1 MSRKKKEALQGII
14 YVLPSF
20 ILIMAFC
27 IIPIFMSGYFSFT
40 SYNIMTPPKFVGL
53 ENYERVFQDGYVADA
68 AKNTLLY
75 VLMTVPAQTILSLV
89 FAAFLAYK
97 MQNKTGGF
105 LRSVMFIPVIAS
117 AVTAGTI
124 WRIILNTEGGL
135 LNNILNFFHLDS
147 VNWLGS
153 TKTALISICI
163 VAVWKNVGYFLV
175 IYYAGIMGISKD
187 LYEAAKVD
195 GATSIQQFFKITL
208 PMLKPIT
215 YLVVTLGIIWSFQV
229 FDLAYL
235 MTGGGPGRATV
246 TLVMGIY
253 NAAFKQ
259 YKMGYAWTPLGV
271 IGLFFILIF
280 AAICIAPFL
289 YMLIMSFTHSTT
301 LMISW
306 GDVNFTDFTNY
317 EHVFGKSGFFRSLMN
332 SVIVVGCSCF
342 FNCVIASMAAYGF
355 EKKHFWGKEFLFKV
369 YMLTLMIP
377 GQVTMIPVFIIMKKL
392 GLLNTYFALVV
403 IILNA
408 FGVFLIRQFMESVP
422 DELLE
427 AAKVDGC
434 PEYKIFINIV
444 IPLIKPVLV
453 SLVVF
458 TFVTSWNDFMWPLVS
473 TTDSSMYTLTVALS
487 LLKTQYQTNYG
498 LILAGA
504 TVSFIFPFI
513 LYAFLQKQFVEG
525 IALSGVKG

>member
-1 MSRKKKEALQGII
+1 MIYKEGSDPVSRKKKEALQGII

-259 YKMGYAWTPLGV
+259 YKMGYACAMAML
-271 IGLFFILIF
+271 LLLI
-280 AAICIAPFL
+280 
-289 YMLIMSFTHSTT
+289 
-301 LMISW
+301 
-306 GDVNFTDFTNY
+306 
-317 EHVFGKSGFFRSLMN
+317 
-332 SVIVVGCSCF
+332 
-342 FNCVIASMAAYGF
+342 
-355 EKKHFWGKEFLFKV
+355 
-369 YMLTLMIP
+369 
-377 GQVTMIPVFIIMKKL
+377 
-392 GLLNTYFALVV
+392 VV
-403 IILNA
+403 IIN
-408 FGVFLIRQFMESVP
+408 
-422 DELLE
+422 
-427 AAKVDGC
+427 
-434 PEYKIFINIV
+434 V
-444 IPLIKPVLV
+444 IENL
-453 SLVVF
+453 F
-458 TFVTSWNDFMWPLVS
+458 F
-473 TTDSSMYTLTVALS
+473 
-487 LLKTQYQTNYG
+487 
-498 LILAGA
+498 
-504 TVSFIFPFI
+504 
-513 LYAFLQKQFVEG
+513 
-525 IALSGVKG
+525 KGRKGK

>member
-53 ENYERVFQDGYVADA
+53 ENYEKVFQDGYVADA

-153 TKTALISICI
+153 TKTARISICI

-259 YKMGYAWTPLGV
+259 YKMGYACAMAML
-271 IGLFFILIF
+271 LLLI
-280 AAICIAPFL
+280 
-289 YMLIMSFTHSTT
+289 
-301 LMISW
+301 
-306 GDVNFTDFTNY
+306 
-317 EHVFGKSGFFRSLMN
+317 
-332 SVIVVGCSCF
+332 
-342 FNCVIASMAAYGF
+342 
-355 EKKHFWGKEFLFKV
+355 
-369 YMLTLMIP
+369 
-377 GQVTMIPVFIIMKKL
+377 
-392 GLLNTYFALVV
+392 VV
-403 IILNA
+403 IIN
-408 FGVFLIRQFMESVP
+408 
-422 DELLE
+422 
-427 AAKVDGC
+427 
-434 PEYKIFINIV
+434 V
-444 IPLIKPVLV
+444 IENLFFK
-453 SLVVF
+453 
-458 TFVTSWNDFMWPLVS
+458 
-473 TTDSSMYTLTVALS
+473 
-487 LLKTQYQTNYG
+487 
-498 LILAGA
+498 
-504 TVSFIFPFI
+504 
-513 LYAFLQKQFVEG
+513 ER
-525 IALSGVKG
+525 KGK

>member
-53 ENYERVFQDGYVADA
+53 ENYEKVFQDGYVADA

-75 VLMTVPAQTILSLV
+75 VLMTVPAQTILALV

-153 TKTALISICI
+153 TKTALISICT

-259 YKMGYAWTPLGV
+259 YKMGYACAMAML
-271 IGLFFILIF
+271 LLLI
-280 AAICIAPFL
+280 
-289 YMLIMSFTHSTT
+289 
-301 LMISW
+301 
-306 GDVNFTDFTNY
+306 
-317 EHVFGKSGFFRSLMN
+317 
-332 SVIVVGCSCF
+332 
-342 FNCVIASMAAYGF
+342 
-355 EKKHFWGKEFLFKV
+355 
-369 YMLTLMIP
+369 
-377 GQVTMIPVFIIMKKL
+377 
-392 GLLNTYFALVV
+392 VV
-403 IILNA
+403 IIN
-408 FGVFLIRQFMESVP
+408 
-422 DELLE
+422 
-427 AAKVDGC
+427 
-434 PEYKIFINIV
+434 V
-444 IPLIKPVLV
+444 IENLFFK
-453 SLVVF
+453 
-458 TFVTSWNDFMWPLVS
+458 
-473 TTDSSMYTLTVALS
+473 
-487 LLKTQYQTNYG
+487 
-498 LILAGA
+498 
-504 TVSFIFPFI
+504 
-513 LYAFLQKQFVEG
+513 ER
-525 IALSGVKG
+525 KGK

>member
-1 MSRKKKEALQGII
+1 MIYKEGSDPVSRKKKEALQGII

-259 YKMGYAWTPLGV
+259 YKMGYACAMAML
-271 IGLFFILIF
+271 LLLI
-280 AAICIAPFL
+280 
-289 YMLIMSFTHSTT
+289 
-301 LMISW
+301 
-306 GDVNFTDFTNY
+306 
-317 EHVFGKSGFFRSLMN
+317 
-332 SVIVVGCSCF
+332 
-342 FNCVIASMAAYGF
+342 
-355 EKKHFWGKEFLFKV
+355 
-369 YMLTLMIP
+369 
-377 GQVTMIPVFIIMKKL
+377 
-392 GLLNTYFALVV
+392 VV
-403 IILNA
+403 IIN
-408 FGVFLIRQFMESVP
+408 
-422 DELLE
+422 
-427 AAKVDGC
+427 
-434 PEYKIFINIV
+434 V
-444 IPLIKPVLV
+444 IENLFFK
-453 SLVVF
+453 
-458 TFVTSWNDFMWPLVS
+458 
-473 TTDSSMYTLTVALS
+473 
-487 LLKTQYQTNYG
+487 
-498 LILAGA
+498 
-504 TVSFIFPFI
+504 
-513 LYAFLQKQFVEG
+513 EG
-525 IALSGVKG
+525 KGK

>member
-1 MSRKKKEALQGII
+1 MIYKEGSDPVSRKKKEALQGII

-53 ENYERVFQDGYVADA
+53 ENYEKVFQDGYVADA

-235 MTGGGPGRATV
+235 MTGGDPGRATV

-259 YKMGYAWTPLGV
+259 YKMGYACAMAML
-271 IGLFFILIF
+271 LLLI
-280 AAICIAPFL
+280 
-289 YMLIMSFTHSTT
+289 
-301 LMISW
+301 
-306 GDVNFTDFTNY
+306 
-317 EHVFGKSGFFRSLMN
+317 
-332 SVIVVGCSCF
+332 
-342 FNCVIASMAAYGF
+342 
-355 EKKHFWGKEFLFKV
+355 
-369 YMLTLMIP
+369 
-377 GQVTMIPVFIIMKKL
+377 
-392 GLLNTYFALVV
+392 VV
-403 IILNA
+403 IIN
-408 FGVFLIRQFMESVP
+408 
-422 DELLE
+422 
-427 AAKVDGC
+427 
-434 PEYKIFINIV
+434 V
-444 IPLIKPVLV
+444 IENLFFK
-453 SLVVF
+453 
-458 TFVTSWNDFMWPLVS
+458 
-473 TTDSSMYTLTVALS
+473 
-487 LLKTQYQTNYG
+487 
-498 LILAGA
+498 
-504 TVSFIFPFI
+504 
-513 LYAFLQKQFVEG
+513 ER
-525 IALSGVKG
+525 KGK

>member
-1 MSRKKKEALQGII
+1 MIYKEGSDPVSRKKKEALQGII

-53 ENYERVFQDGYVADA
+53 ENYEKVFQNGYVADA

-259 YKMGYAWTPLGV
+259 YKMGYACAMAML
-271 IGLFFILIF
+271 LLLI
-280 AAICIAPFL
+280 
-289 YMLIMSFTHSTT
+289 
-301 LMISW
+301 
-306 GDVNFTDFTNY
+306 
-317 EHVFGKSGFFRSLMN
+317 
-332 SVIVVGCSCF
+332 
-342 FNCVIASMAAYGF
+342 
-355 EKKHFWGKEFLFKV
+355 
-369 YMLTLMIP
+369 
-377 GQVTMIPVFIIMKKL
+377 
-392 GLLNTYFALVV
+392 VV
-403 IILNA
+403 IIN
-408 FGVFLIRQFMESVP
+408 
-422 DELLE
+422 
-427 AAKVDGC
+427 
-434 PEYKIFINIV
+434 V
-444 IPLIKPVLV
+444 IENLFFK
-453 SLVVF
+453 
-458 TFVTSWNDFMWPLVS
+458 
-473 TTDSSMYTLTVALS
+473 
-487 LLKTQYQTNYG
+487 
-498 LILAGA
+498 
-504 TVSFIFPFI
+504 
-513 LYAFLQKQFVEG
+513 ER
-525 IALSGVKG
+525 KGK

>member
-1 MSRKKKEALQGII
+1 MIYKEGSDPVSRKKKEALQGII

-40 SYNIMTPPKFVGL
+40 GYNIMTPPKFVGF
-53 ENYERVFQDGYVADA
+53 ENYEKVFQDGYVADA

-259 YKMGYAWTPLGV
+259 YKMGYACAMAML
-271 IGLFFILIF
+271 LLLI
-280 AAICIAPFL
+280 
-289 YMLIMSFTHSTT
+289 
-301 LMISW
+301 
-306 GDVNFTDFTNY
+306 
-317 EHVFGKSGFFRSLMN
+317 
-332 SVIVVGCSCF
+332 
-342 FNCVIASMAAYGF
+342 
-355 EKKHFWGKEFLFKV
+355 
-369 YMLTLMIP
+369 
-377 GQVTMIPVFIIMKKL
+377 
-392 GLLNTYFALVV
+392 VV
-403 IILNA
+403 IIN
-408 FGVFLIRQFMESVP
+408 
-422 DELLE
+422 
-427 AAKVDGC
+427 
-434 PEYKIFINIV
+434 V
-444 IPLIKPVLV
+444 IENLFFK
-453 SLVVF
+453 
-458 TFVTSWNDFMWPLVS
+458 
-473 TTDSSMYTLTVALS
+473 
-487 LLKTQYQTNYG
+487 
-498 LILAGA
+498 
-504 TVSFIFPFI
+504 
-513 LYAFLQKQFVEG
+513 ER
-525 IALSGVKG
+525 KGK

>member
-1 MSRKKKEALQGII
+1 MIYKEGSDPVSRKKKEALQGII

-135 LNNILNFFHLDS
+135 LNNILNLFHLDS

-259 YKMGYAWTPLGV
+259 YKMGYACAMAML
-271 IGLFFILIF
+271 LLLI
-280 AAICIAPFL
+280 
-289 YMLIMSFTHSTT
+289 
-301 LMISW
+301 
-306 GDVNFTDFTNY
+306 
-317 EHVFGKSGFFRSLMN
+317 
-332 SVIVVGCSCF
+332 
-342 FNCVIASMAAYGF
+342 
-355 EKKHFWGKEFLFKV
+355 
-369 YMLTLMIP
+369 
-377 GQVTMIPVFIIMKKL
+377 
-392 GLLNTYFALVV
+392 VV
-403 IILNA
+403 IIN
-408 FGVFLIRQFMESVP
+408 
-422 DELLE
+422 
-427 AAKVDGC
+427 
-434 PEYKIFINIV
+434 V
-444 IPLIKPVLV
+444 IENLFFK
-453 SLVVF
+453 
-458 TFVTSWNDFMWPLVS
+458 
-473 TTDSSMYTLTVALS
+473 
-487 LLKTQYQTNYG
+487 
-498 LILAGA
+498 
-504 TVSFIFPFI
+504 
-513 LYAFLQKQFVEG
+513 ER
-525 IALSGVKG
+525 KGK